1 MQEAITASII
11 LHPDSI
17 DRIRRMS
24 ESPPANDDLDEFG
37 PPEYL
42 LYRVVAER
50 HEQDGRETGRTR
62 VHKLCCLADRLLAQE
77 YDREVGLP
85 KYWYKYGRTI
95 SEAHLNS
102 AVTYRPNA
110 NHFGGQA
117 YYPAEQVSESDFDHL
132 SEDLKDDIYNAV
144 QSVVNEHG
152 DKTAEELEEY
162 QYQNFAPD
170 DFVVTYADLRWYLY
184 TILQDEGQQRLS
196 QFVAPDEKTRIEELL
211 DEMLANFD
219 VERYSEIHDIYLDWD
234 DTMRLLVDI
243 GRSPRELHDLTET
256 FIEGAARI
264 VLRFEEHSNIDSEAL
279 EDWREEKKKLRRDLQ
294 SRVTQKRKQAL
305 SERQSTSALDSVADS
320 YNMAISEELDDL

>member
-1 MQEAITASII
+1 
-11 LHPDSI
+11 
-17 DRIRRMS
+17 MS
-24 ESPPANDDLDEFG
+24 ESPPADNDLSDLG

-42 LYRVVAER
+42 LYRVAAER

-62 VHKLCCLADRLLAQE
+62 IHKLCCLADRLLAQE
-77 YDREVGLP
+77 YVRKVGLP

-117 YYPAEQVSESDFDHL
+117 YYPADQISESHFDHL

-144 QSVVNEHG
+144 QSVVTEHG

-170 DFVVTYADLRWYLY
+170 DFVIAYADLRWYLN
-184 TILQDEGQQRLS
+184 TVSQDKGQHRLS
-196 QFVAPDEKTRIEELL
+196 QFVAPDEKTHIEELL

-219 VERYSEIHDIYLDWD
+219 EELYSEIHNIYLDWD

-243 GRSPRELHDLTET
+243 GRSPRELHDFTET
-256 FIEGAARI
+256 FIEGTARI
-264 VLRFEEHSNIDSEAL
+264 ILRFEEHSNIDSETL
-279 EDWREEKKKLRRDLQ
+279 ENWREEKEKVRRDLQ
-294 SRVTQKRKQAL
+294 SRVTQKRKEAL
-305 SERQSTSALDSVADS
+305 SERQPTSTLDSVSDS
-320 YNMAISEELDDL
+320 YNTAISEELDEL

>member
-1 MQEAITASII
+1 
-11 LHPDSI
+11 
-17 DRIRRMS
+17 MS
-24 ESPPANDDLDEFG
+24 DSPPADDDLGDLG

-42 LYRVVAER
+42 LYKIAAER

-62 VHKLCCLADRLLAQE
+62 IHKLCCLADRLLAKE

-102 AVTYRPNA
+102 AVTYTPNA

-117 YYPAEQVSESDFDHL
+117 YYPANQVSESDFDHL

-144 QSVVNEHG
+144 QSVVAEHG

-162 QYQNFAPD
+162 QYQHFAPD
-170 DFVVTYADLRWYLY
+170 DFVVAYADLRWYLN
-184 TILQDEGQQRLS
+184 TISQDEDQHRLT
-196 QFVAPDEKTRIEELL
+196 QFVGPDEKTHIEDLL

-219 VERYSEIHDIYLDWD
+219 EEQYSELYDIYLDWD

-243 GRSPRELHDLTET
+243 GRSPRELHDFTES

-264 VLRFEEHSNIDSEAL
+264 ILRFEENSNIDSDTL
-279 EDWREEKKKLRRDLQ
+279 EEWSEEKEKVHRDLRN
-294 SRVTQKRKQAL
+294 RVTQKRKEAL
-305 SERQSTSALDSVADS
+305 SERQSTSTLDSVANS
-320 YNMAISEELDDL
+320 YNTAISEELDDL

>member
-1 MQEAITASII
+1 
-11 LHPDSI
+11 
-17 DRIRRMS
+17 MS
-24 ESPPANDDLDEFG
+24 QSPPADDDLGDLE

-42 LYRVVAER
+42 LYRVAAER

-62 VHKLCCLADRLLAQE
+62 IHKLCCLADRLLAQE
-77 YDREVGLP
+77 YDQEVGLP

-117 YYPAEQVSESDFDHL
+117 YYPADQVSESDFDHL
-132 SEDLKDDIYNAV
+132 SENLKDDIYNAV
-144 QSVVNEHG
+144 QSVVTEHG
-152 DKTAEELEEY
+152 DKTAEELEES

-170 DFVVTYADLRWYLY
+170 DFVIAYADLRWYLN
-184 TILQDEGQQRLS
+184 TISQDEDQHRLS

-211 DEMLANFD
+211 DEMLATFD
-219 VERYSEIHDIYLDWD
+219 EECYSEIHDIYLDWD
-234 DTMRLLVDI
+234 DTMRLLVDV
-243 GRSPRELHDLTET
+243 GRSPRELHDFTEI

-264 VLRFEEHSNIDSEAL
+264 ILRFEEHSNIDSEVL
-279 EDWREEKKKLRRDLQ
+279 EDWREEKTKVRKDLQ
-294 SRVTQKRKQAL
+294 SRVTQKRKEAL

-320 YNMAISEELDDL
+320 YNTAISEELDDL